1 MKRLAVIA
9 AALLPLAALAEAPA
23 PDEAAKATEAAKPA
37 EVAKPAEAAKPAAPP
52 APAAWK
58 GTVGAGLILLTGN
71 SESTTFSG
79 SAAASRETFG
89 WILSAKAAGSY
100 GRSRS
105 PTDGTK
111 GTTADG
117 GAFQLRLDRKLGR
130 FWTVYVLG
138 GLEFDHVASVEYRTL
153 AEVGGS
159 AEWFDVKEADWQ
171 RLVLRTDLGVRY
183 GYEARYGYFGA
194 SSGPQPGLRFVAP
207 RLGLAFRFGFSRE
220 VFFTEEAELLPTISD
235 SGRVL
240 LKTVSKLSSRLT
252 KALSLG
258 VGYTLTHDSRPAD
271 DKRKTDTSLTA
282 LLEVG
287 F

>member
-1 MKRLAVIA
+1 MQRLAVLA
-9 AALLPLAALAEAPA
+9 AALLPLAGLAEEPAPA
-23 PDEAAKATEAAKPA
+23 QAPKAAEG
-37 EVAKPAEAAKPAAPP
+37 AKPAAPP

-89 WILSAKAAGSY
+89 WILSAKASGAY
-100 GRSRS
+100 GHSRS
-105 PTDGTK
+105 PTDGTR

-130 FWTVYVLG
+130 IWTVYVLG

-159 AEWFDVKEADWQ
+159 AEWLDVKEGDWQ
-171 RLVLRTDLGVRY
+171 RLGLRTDLGVRY
-183 GYEARYGYFGA
+183 GYEARFGYFGA
-194 SSGPQPGLRFVAP
+194 SIGPQPGVRFVAP
-207 RLGLAFRFGFSRE
+207 RLGLAFRCGFSKE

-240 LKTVSKLSSRLT
+240 VKSVSKLSSRLT

-271 DKRKTDTSLTA
+271 AKRKTDAALTA
-282 LLEVG
+282 VLEVG